1 ENVKANAYDIVLN
14 GFELG
19 GGSIR
24 INNRNLQDEMF
35 KVLGF
40 TEEQAESQFGFLL
53 EALEFGAPPHG
64 GVALGLDRLVM
75 LLAGKTNI
83 RDTILFPKTANARD
97 LLTHAPSRV
106 SEKQLE
112 ELALEVQEEEEYFEK
127 EFVFITNCFLFNLYK
142 ALTCD
147 IIKLIK

>member
-1 ENVKANAYDIVLN
+1 YTAAHHPFTSHQEKDVAKFSTEPENVKANAYDIVLH
-14 GFELG
+14 GFVLC

-24 INNRNLQDEMF
+24 LNNRSLQDEMF

-83 RDTILFPKTANARD
+83 RDTMLFPKTANATD
-97 LLTHAPSRV
+97 LLPHAPSRV

-112 ELALEVQEEEEYFEK
+112 EL
-127 EFVFITNCFLFNLYK
+127 
-142 ALTCD
+142 
-147 IIKLIK
+147 

>member
-1 ENVKANAYDIVLN
+1 EEDLAKLSTEPENVKANAYDIVLN

-40 TEEQAESQFGFLL
+40 TEEQAERQFGFLL

-64 GVALGLDRLVM
+64 GDALGLERVVM
-75 LLAGKTNI
+75 LLAGKTKN
-83 RDTILFPKTANARD
+83 RDTILLHK
-97 LLTHAPSRV
+97 
-106 SEKQLE
+106 
-112 ELALEVQEEEEYFEK
+112 
-127 EFVFITNCFLFNLYK
+127 K
-142 ALTCD
+142 A
-147 IIKLIK
+147 K